1 MKAIIAIDSFKG
13 CLTSAE
19 AGKAALKAFA
29 DGEAEVIPVSDGGEG
44 FSTILTESL
53 GGSFRTV
60 SCHDPLGRS
69 IKRDTESSEGPL
81 SSKPPRPADLASFAR
96 MSSIPFWPPPTA
108 QAN

>member
-44 FSTILTESL
+44 FSTILTEHS
-53 GGSFRTV
+53 
-60 SCHDPLGRS
+60 GRFPATIRS
-69 IKRDTESSEGPL
+69 GVPSKRDTESSEGPL
-81 SSKPPRPADLASFAR
+81 SSKPPLPADLASFAR